1 MLLRTQELRSSW
13 NLTNTRP
20 RMVNDAEQKLESNP
34 DLWEA
39 KAYDFPHHLTVSRYL
54 PVKLEDTF

>member
-1 MLLRTQELRSSW
+1 
-13 NLTNTRP
+13 
-20 RMVNDAEQKLESNP
+20 MVTDAEQKLESNP

-54 PVKLEDTF
+54 PVKLEDTFFFSKIHFKRKKYFYE